1 MTRSGKILLTFLAV
15 FTAVSPYLADWKT
28 SHIYNPDWPPHAK
41 FYNAQT
47 VTLAVLMAAMAIFFI
62 WRSKH
67 GTVANLPAAVSFVAL
82 Y

>member
-15 FTAVSPYLADWKT
+15 FTAVSPYIADWNT

-62 WRSKH
+62 WRSKR
-67 GTVANLPAAVSFVAL
+67 GTVADLPAAVGFMDL